1 MVRKL
6 CHNKRYPA
14 WIDMECPEH
23 WYFSYLISWNA
34 SDRIIYFYSRT
45 RMSAKKSGNSGPS
58 GSAAGIT
65 MQDVA
70 DIAGVSTITVSRALR
85 DSALVTPA
93 TREKIRKIAEE
104 QGYRMNVSARN
115 LRLRRSHSVAV
126 VVEMTPAKDRP
137 MSDPYPLELLG
148 SITQELTTAGYS
160 VVLTSKQLLD
170 TAPVQGADGLILL
183 GQGSHGEAVRQLQK
197 SGLPLVVWGAP
208 DANQPCIVV
217 GSDNRAGGASVAAR
231 FMQQGRKNL
240 LFLGDIN
247 HAEIQERCLG
257 FMEALHVGAHQVHIL
272 RPNAFTFEAGFECVR
287 SYLAKQSS
295 QERAQIDGVFAA
307 SDLLAMGAIR
317 ALTENQLKV
326 PEQVSVIG
334 YDDTPGANS
343 FVPPLTSVHQYLRE
357 GGVLLA
363 KKILDLINGNAVES
377 ELLPTTLV
385 IRHT

>member
-1 MVRKL
+1 
-6 CHNKRYPA
+6 
-14 WIDMECPEH
+14 
-23 WYFSYLISWNA
+23 
-34 SDRIIYFYSRT
+34 
-45 RMSAKKSGNSGPS
+45 MSVKKNQKSTQTV
-58 GSAAGIT
+58 SAAGLT
-65 MQDVA
+65 MQDIA
-70 DIAGVSTITVSRALR
+70 ELAGVSTITVSRALR
-85 DSALVTPA
+85 NSALVTPE
-93 TREKIRKIAEE
+93 TREKIRQIAQER
-104 QGYRMNVSARN
+104 GYRMNVSARN
-115 LRLRRSHSVAV
+115 LRLRRSHSIAV

-217 GSDNRAGGASVAAR
+217 GSDNRAGGASVAQR
-231 FMQQGRKNL
+231 FMAQGRKNL

-257 FMEALHVGAHQVHIL
+257 FIDALHAGAHQVQIL
-272 RPNAFTFEAGFECVR
+272 QPSAFTFEAGFEEVR
-287 SYLAKQSS
+287 RFLESS
-295 QERAQIDGVFAA
+295 REGSGVHIDGVFAA

-317 ALTENQLKV
+317 ALTEAHLQV
-326 PEQVSVIG
+326 PNQVSVIG
-334 YDDTPGANS
+334 YDDTPGAIS
-343 FVPPLTSVHQYLRE
+343 FVPALSSVHQYLRE

-363 KKILDLINGNAVES
+363 KKILDLINGLPVES

-385 IRHT
+385 VRQT